1 MKDINSILSLW
12 YSKIVFKIANPEVKT
27 KLRAIENVAIKLL
40 QTRSHR
46 QFNECCIINNL
57 LPLYSN
63 IYIYIYIATV
73 GIYTRLLKQLNF
85 LYWDI

>member
-46 QFNECCIINNL
+46 QFNECCII
-57 LPLYSN
+57 Y
-63 IYIYIYIATV
+63 IYIYIYIINMIFELIDT
-73 GIYTRLLKQLNF
+73 
-85 LYWDI
+85 